1 MTTISIMTEKPD
13 IDLYREQV
21 LQAMLRLKDEGTSEE
36 EVISILDSFSDE
48 ELAFGMPFNTPD
60 ETARMLLE

>member
-21 LQAMLRLKDEGTSEE
+21 LQAMLRLKVEEE